1 MVTTIHTD
9 KSVYR
14 DNETYQREKEK
25 LFQNLSMKLIIN
37 ELKKNDIMIDRQEI
51 AKIYRQN
58 YDINKT
64 IDLFDRQF
72 DKQLDQLALKNE
84 VFDDDALVY
93 LIIKVIE
100 HDFDIHS
107 IPDIIYIARDIKL
120 LMEHEQSYPSLMK
133 QIKKLMKR
141 LMALSQY
148 AENRDLANM
157 FAPYGLDLEQFF
169 VQAFQDIGTLDD
181 VDLLKELYELLVSL
195 KQTYVLSKRY
205 SDILLDLIG
214 SIVFYDQSDI
224 ENYLL
229 QVEKNDPEYIL
240 MAYYTIMSTLDKIH
254 QNELVQYY
262 YHKVLTFVPENEEQE
277 DLFDI
282 IKEIFA

>member
-51 AKIYRQN
+51 TKIYRQN

-133 QIKKLMKR
+133 QIKKLMQR

>member
-9 KSVYR
+9 KSVYS

-25 LFQNLSMKLIIN
+25 LFQNLSMKMIIN

-107 IPDIIYIARDIKL
+107 VPDIVYIARDIKM
-120 LMEHEQSYPSLMK
+120 LMEHEQSYSSLMK

-141 LMALSQY
+141 LMVLSQY
-148 AENRDLANM
+148 EENRDLANM

-169 VQAFQDIGTLDD
+169 VQVFQDIGTLED
-181 VDLLKELYELLVSL
+181 VVLLKELYELLVSL

-214 SIVFYDQSDI
+214 SIVLYDQSDI

-240 MAYYTIMSTLDKIH
+240 MAYYKIMSTLDKIH
-254 QNELVQYY
+254 QNEMVRYY
-262 YHKVLTFVPENEEQE
+262 YNKVLTFVPENEEQE